1 MVLINGE
8 KTSADG
14 MMVKA
19 CIDERGYNPLTIAV
33 ELNEEIL
40 PKAEYAET
48 VLKDGD
54 VLEQGKKCSRRLS
67 SATEKSFKRNF
78 RAQLLLYADWE
89 DSAQIF
95 L

>member
-14 MMVKA
+14 MTVKA
-19 CIDERGYNPLTIAV
+19 CIDERGYNPLAIAV

-48 VLKDGD
+48 VLRDGD
-54 VLEQGKKCSRRLS
+54 VLEIV
-67 SATEKSFKRNF
+67 NF
-78 RAQLLLYADWE
+78 VGGG
-89 DSAQIF
+89 
-95 L
+95 

>member
-48 VLKDGD
+48 VLNDGD
-54 VLEQGKKCSRRLS
+54 VLEIV
-67 SATEKSFKRNF
+67 NF
-78 RAQLLLYADWE
+78 VGGG
-89 DSAQIF
+89 
-95 L
+95 

>member
-8 KTSADG
+8 QTVSDGKT
-14 MMVKA
+14 VKNVV
-19 CIDERGYNPLTIAV
+19 DELGYNPLAIAV

-54 VLEQGKKCSRRLS
+54 VLEIV
-67 SATEKSFKRNF
+67 NF
-78 RAQLLLYADWE
+78 VGGG
-89 DSAQIF
+89 
-95 L
+95 

>member
-1 MVLINGE
+1 MAEESARTGLRTLSCLGGEKMVLINGE

-14 MMVKA
+14 MTVKA
-19 CIDERGYNPLTIAV
+19 CIDERGYNPLAIAV

-54 VLEQGKKCSRRLS
+54 VLEIV
-67 SATEKSFKRNF
+67 NF
-78 RAQLLLYADWE
+78 VGGG
-89 DSAQIF
+89 
-95 L
+95 